1 MSHGPATSDIK
12 AEPNLTP
19 LLDVVLQL
27 IMFFMVG
34 VSFVNDQV
42 NENILLPSAMSARP
56 LDKGETD
63 VLFLNLNKDGQM
75 EVVGREEPLR
85 NQAQVGSYLKQEF
98 AERKARDEKNKV
110 NTMVVLRADERVEYK
125 TVYQV
130 LRLCKDAGFTRL
142 QLRALTKSG

>member
-1 MSHGPATSDIK
+1 MSHGPALSEIK

-42 NENILLPSAMSARP
+42 NENIQLPSAQSARP

-75 EVVGREEPLR
+75 EVVGQEEPLR
-85 NQAQVGSYLKQEF
+85 NDAQIGSYLKQEF
-98 AERKARDEKNKV
+98 ADRKARDEKGKV
-110 NTMVVLRADERVEYK
+110 NTMVILRADERVEYK
-125 TVYQV
+125 TVYKV
-130 LRLCKDAGFTRL
+130 LRKCKDAGFTKL
-142 QLRALTKSG
+142 QL